1 MTRPVIGI
9 DARYGMHSPR
19 RGIGEYIYQ
28 LLRHLADI
36 PRPYDLYLYADERAD
51 NETIKQFRSAF
62 PIEILKAPNF
72 FWWEQFAM
80 PYAARSMSLI
90 HGTANI
96 GPLRT
101 KQPLVL
107 TVHDVIEWHRGKDFG
122 GQIPVRH
129 HLSRLYRMNAL
140 KYLVRKSSLIFTV
153 SHHAA
158 QDISA
163 TLNVPID
170 NIMVTPLAPKYQSDK
185 IKWPKTPFVL
195 VLGAMDPRKNLA
207 LVMKTA
213 AMLVRQGVHFKVV
226 GIESHHLSRMMQDTL
241 VPDNVELCPMIDDVA
256 LADLYAEASCFVY
269 PSLYE
274 GFGLPILEAMSLGCP
289 VITGMNSS
297 LPEIGGDAAFYV
309 NSRDPSHW
317 ADAIWQVITHPEQQ
331 KKLAE
336 RGQRRARQFHWQNT
350 AQLTDDGYRRGLFSL
365 GRLPHS

>member
-1 MTRPVIGI
+1 MTKPVIGI

-36 PRPYDLYLYADERAD
+36 PRSYDLLLYADERAD
-51 NETIKQFRSAF
+51 REIIKQFRSAF

-80 PYAARSMSLI
+80 PHAARSLSLI

-101 KQPLVL
+101 RQPLVL

-122 GQIPVRH
+122 GQIPLRH

-140 KYLVRKSSLIFTV
+140 KYLVHKSALIFTV

-158 QDISA
+158 LDIAS
-163 TLNVPID
+163 TLHVPID
-170 NIMVTPLAPKYQSDK
+170 QIIVTPLAPKYQADK
-185 IKWPKTPFVL
+185 VKWPKKPFVL

-213 AMLVRQGVHFKVV
+213 ALLVSRGVSFKVV
-226 GIESHHLSRMMQDTL
+226 GIESRHLSRVMQDAL
-241 VPDNVELCPMIDDVA
+241 VPENVELCTMIDDVA

-289 VITGMNSS
+289 VITGTNSS

-309 NSRDPSHW
+309 DPLDPSHL
-317 ADAIWQVITHPEQQ
+317 ADAIWQVITHPDQQ
-331 KKLAE
+331 KDLAE
-336 RGQRRARQFHWQNT
+336 RGQQRAGRFDWNKT
-350 AQLTDDGYRRGLFSL
+350 ASLTDEGYRRVL
-365 GRLPHS
+365 GI